1 LIIIEERNKRENI
14 LYSYMEN
21 IEPKRKHHRK
31 KKGTSSSSSLISKV
45 LAAVGI
51 VFTIAGFVYA
61 ISLLKN
67 SDSLIQLFLNILKP
81 QEAVEV
87 EQEMPGGTFN
97 SFLFFFLPSIIGLA
111 ILGYFKNGLK
121 PWNNQISIFFSTAA
135 LFLQIILVLQTIL
148 HGTWYFPNLAIAM
161 LFIGLIV
168 VVHLWNALRLKSVP
182 VLLLTSCYFYFSIL
196 LLSVFYLKS
205 FEYYFSATILF
216 SVVFYL
222 VSKEIAKPSLNLLN
236 LAFALGFMGLF
247 WLRKFVVN
255 SKPDFLVV
263 FIVFATAFYI
273 LFYTITLLASRKQ
286 HDSLPKWSQLAML
299 WGNFLFF
306 AITMGFVMLR
316 YYGAGQL
323 WMLSAGMLLLHLA
336 GMSAMKRF
344 ESFAW
349 KWPHYF
355 LLIVLAS
362 LMLPLLGQQSMLLLF
377 AAGMS
382 LGLLYYTLQ
391 YKEKF
396 SYWAFVGSFF
406 VMLGMLA
413 YYWLSSYLPAIVLPK
428 EVPGNELMWH
438 GVLSTTA
445 VAIALA
451 ALYYMLKDEDVPSA
465 GFSMDGSLLKRMVRV
480 FLWLATFAAAGWI
493 GSFIVIAMEGSTF
506 YVPMVW
512 FFTGASIFIV
522 SITLLTGK
530 KSFLKLPVLYSGFVF
545 MLMYLVLVQW
555 RMITINN
562 ILIETGEYL
571 TVGIVLHAI
580 NLFLLFVLSVMVIRR
595 VVTQAAKKPA
605 QKAVVQFI
613 SIVFISLVLCFEY
626 ENLYVLLTASKAG
639 VAAGYIAS
647 DALLSGNRYLPF
659 SVVSGLFMVG
669 VLLKSLLDNDN
680 SMRNIAFVLL
690 GLLLLKVFFY
700 DFDILS
706 TGMRAVV
713 FIATGVMLLGIAMAY
728 PRVQKEGKQRY
739 ERKHKKKRVEA

>member
-1 LIIIEERNKRENI
+1 MEEQ
-14 LYSYMEN
+14 LQP
-21 IEPKRKHHRK
+21 EPKKNHRK
-31 KKGTSSSSSLISKV
+31 KKKSSKSDRISTILLYAGLLFMLLGLIYIFESAGRGNGISTLLQQIFTPSNDIEVKKESGMLGIKVFLYFLPVCLILILNVFFSKKLKLISSI
-45 LAAVGI
+45 L
-51 VFTIAGFVYA
+51 A
-61 ISLLKN
+61 ISALFYLLLVQVWILAI
-67 SDSLIQLFLNILKP
+67 SITLNI
-81 QEAVEV
+81 
-87 EQEMPGGTFN
+87 
-97 SFLFFFLPSIIGLA
+97 
-111 ILGYFKNGLK
+111 Y
-121 PWNNQISIFFSTAA
+121 
-135 LFLQIILVLQTIL
+135 
-148 HGTWYFPNLAIAM
+148 PNLLTASV
-161 LFIGLIV
+161 F
-168 VVHLWNALRLKSVP
+168 LWLL
-182 VLLLTSCYFYFSIL
+182 VLLLLANMYVLQKPIVSIL
-196 LLSVFYLKS
+196 
-205 FEYYFSATILF
+205 TILF
-216 SVVFYL
+216 FYISIVLFSPNFFGSQNFLLGYVLIFSTLVFF
-222 VSKEIAKPSLNLLN
+222 VSKHIKQPSLNLLN
-236 LAFALGFMGLF
+236 NAFALGFMGLF

-355 LLIVLAS
+355 LFIVLAS

-377 AAGMS
+377 ASGMS

-451 ALYYMLKDEDVPSA
+451 ALYYMLKDEDVPSS

-530 KSFLKLPVLYSGFVF
+530 KSFLKLPMLYSGFAF
-545 MLMYLVLVQW
+545 MLLYLPLVQW
-555 RMITINN
+555 RMISINTIW
-562 ILIETGEYL
+562 IESGTYL
-571 TVGIVLHAI
+571 ALGMVMHVLD
-580 NLFLLFVLSVMVIRR
+580 LLLLFVLSVMVIRR

-659 SVVSGLFMVG
+659 SVVSGMFMVG

>member
-1 LIIIEERNKRENI
+1 MEEVEPINKTRPKRRKRQTANKKQRMPLVFTGMGLLFILAGLVYALDVFENSNALKNI
-14 LYSYMEN
+14 LL
-21 IEPKRKHHRK
+21 
-31 KKGTSSSSSLISKV
+31 SLFQPQTTTEAETE
-45 LAAVGI
+45 AASGSLD
-51 VFTIAGFVYA
+51 VF
-61 ISLLKN
+61 LLYY
-67 SDSLIQLFLNILKP
+67 
-81 QEAVEV
+81 
-87 EQEMPGGTFN
+87 
-97 SFLFFFLPSIIGLA
+97 LPPLIGLGL
-111 ILGYFKNGLK
+111 LGYFRSWKSQHLTMISTGL
-121 PWNNQISIFFSTAA
+121 SIVIF
-135 LFLQIILVLQTIL
+135 FLQIILVQRLFAY
-148 HGTWYFPNLAIAM
+148 GEWYFTTLWVALVFLSIIVAIQ
-161 LFIGLIV
+161 
-168 VVHLWNALRLKSVP
+168 LWNAFRLKSKW
-182 VLLLTSCYFYFSIL
+182 VLIISSVIFYFSVL
-196 LLSVFYLKS
+196 LFSVFYLVN
-205 FEYYFSATILF
+205 FEYFFSVIVLF
-216 SVVFYL
+216 S
-222 VSKEIAKPSLNLLN
+222 IAFFVISEKLKSPSLNLLN

-377 AAGMS
+377 ASGMS

-480 FLWLATFAAAGWI
+480 FLWLAAFAAAGWI

-530 KSFLKLPVLYSGFVF
+530 KSFLKLPVLYSGFAF
-545 MLMYLVLVQW
+545 MLLYLPLVQW
-555 RMITINN
+555 RMISINTIR
-562 ILIETGEYL
+562 IESGTYL
-571 TVGIVLHAI
+571 ALGMVLHV
-580 NLFLLFVLSVMVIRR
+580 LDLLLLFVLSVMVIRR

-605 QKAVVQFI
+605 HKAVVQFI

-659 SVVSGLFMVG
+659 SVVSGMFMVG
-669 VLLKSLLDNDN
+669 VLIKSLLDNDN

-690 GLLLLKVFFY
+690 GILLLKVFFY

-728 PRVQKEGKQRY
+728 PRIQKEGKQRY